1 MKTLNPLARAI
12 SQHGARRRG
21 FTFMEI
27 MLVVVII
34 GILAAIVVPNIFHHG
49 ETARENATRTNLENI
64 KTALQL
70 YYLRVG
76 EFPTTNQ
83 GLGALKTCP
92 SDVDPNK
99 WGNRPY
105 LEGNPK
111 DSWGNDFIYRSP
123 GEHSQDFDLVSPGK
137 DGQEGTADDIV
148 NWQKEESTKPR

>member
-1 MKTLNPLARAI
+1 MIPIMNFEKACHRRAA
-12 SQHGARRRG
+12 GRRG

-49 ETARENATRTNLENI
+49 ETARENATKQQIEGI

-83 GLGALKTCP
+83 GLAALKTCP

-99 WGNRPY
+99 WGTRPY
-105 LEGNPK
+105 LERIPK

-123 GEHSQDFDLVSPGK
+123 GEHSQDFDLLSFGK
-137 DGQEGTADDIV
+137 DGQEGTADDVV
-148 NWQKEESTKPR
+148 NWEKDAVK